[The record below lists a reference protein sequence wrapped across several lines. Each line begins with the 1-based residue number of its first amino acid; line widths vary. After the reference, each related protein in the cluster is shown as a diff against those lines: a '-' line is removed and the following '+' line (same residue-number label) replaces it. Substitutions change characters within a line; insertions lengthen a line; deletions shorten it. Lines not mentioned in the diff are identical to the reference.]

1 MPPVKAFCIIFIL
14 ISELSHKASVLG
26 IGPWCPWNVLPRFTK
41 KHVNCQRLWTS
52 WHYRGILNLISQN
65 YLKYNLVFC
74 YIYPK
79 AKWKCGYIVYCIPSP
94 LYLGLSARRQLRA
107 PAQPWAPDNTEAV
120 LEGGCHRPRPHQ
132 YSNDSQLTSQNPAWF
147 KDIQDLL
154 ASFSTDLIN
163 LASKT
168 VNLSWV
174 LRVGPDLSEHY
185 HPSQDPRARLLDLP
199 VAAWLTLTCRKWCL

>member
-52 WHYRGILNLISQN
+52 WHYRGILNLKSQN

-79 AKWKCGYIVYCIPSP
+79 AKWKCGYIVFRLLCIWDWVRGGSFGLQPSP
-94 LYLGLSARRQLRA
+94 EPLTTLRLCWREDATGLGHTNTQMILNWHHRIQLGLKISKIYSLVFRRI
-107 PAQPWAPDNTEAV
+107 W
-120 LEGGCHRPRPHQ
+120 
-132 YSNDSQLTSQNPAWF
+132 
-147 KDIQDLL
+147 
-154 ASFSTDLIN
+154 
-163 LASKT
+163 
-168 VNLSWV
+168 
-174 LRVGPDLSEHY
+174 
-185 HPSQDPRARLLDLP
+185 
-199 VAAWLTLTCRKWCL
+199 

>member
-14 ISELSHKASVLG
+14 ISELSHKASLG
-26 IGPWCPWNVLPRFTK
+26 LGPWCPWNVLPRFTK

-52 WHYRGILNLISQN
+52 WHYRGILNLKSQN

-107 PAQPWAPDNTEAV
+107 PAQPSAPDNTEAV

-168 VNLSWV
+168 VKLS
-174 LRVGPDLSEHY
+174 
-185 HPSQDPRARLLDLP
+185 SQSLTWPVWTLPLPRAGNLDLP
-199 VAAWLTLTCRKWCL
+199 VAAWL